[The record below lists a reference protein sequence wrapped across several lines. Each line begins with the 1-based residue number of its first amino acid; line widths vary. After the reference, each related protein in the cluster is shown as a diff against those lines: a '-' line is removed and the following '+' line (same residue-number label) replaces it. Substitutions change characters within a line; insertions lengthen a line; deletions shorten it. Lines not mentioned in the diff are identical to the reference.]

1 MNDWNEWIEKI
12 KNIPKEP
19 RTLFV
24 DAVEDRIRELT
35 GEDLHM
41 IFAVEDNPKA
51 DSDFNR
57 ILEIIH
63 DFFDEDSTPE
73 ETADQV
79 KDFLVCHGYLK
90 K

>member
-1 MNDWNEWIEKI
+1 MNEWDEWIEKI
-12 KNIPKEP
+12 KNTPKEP

-24 DAVEDRIRELT
+24 DAVEDRVYELT
-35 GEDLHM
+35 GEGLHM
-41 IFAVEDNPKA
+41 LFAVEDNPKA

-63 DFFDEDSTPE
+63 DFFDEDVSVE

-79 KDFLVCHGYLK
+79 KDFLISQGYLK